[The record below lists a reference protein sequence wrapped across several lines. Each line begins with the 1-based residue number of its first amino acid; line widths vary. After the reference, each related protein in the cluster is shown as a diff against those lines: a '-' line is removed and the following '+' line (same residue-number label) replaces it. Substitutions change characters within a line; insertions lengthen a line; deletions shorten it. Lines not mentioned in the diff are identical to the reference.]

1 MNYLPA
7 VSCSFTGHRTI
18 PHAEESAIRSRLA
31 QTVFQLYREG
41 YRAFIAGGALG
52 FDTIAAEV
60 VLALKPKLTE
70 ISLILVLPCGDQA
83 DRWREDDRARYEALK
98 EKADEVICLAPTYFD
113 GCMQARNRYMVDASS
128 ACIAYMTRPYSG
140 AGQTVRMA
148 ERAGLRVFN
157 VAPTN
162 RS

>member
-7 VSCSFTGHRTI
+7 VSCCFTGHRTI

-60 VLALKPKLTE
+60 VLALKGRLTE
-70 ISLILVLPCGDQA
+70 IALVLVLPCENQA
-83 DRWREDDRARYEALK
+83 DRWREDDRARYEAIK
-98 EKADEVICLAPTYFD
+98 GRADEVICLSPAYYD
-113 GCMQARNRYMVDASS
+113 GCMQARNRHMVSLSS

-148 ERAGLRVFN
+148 EKAHLRVIN
-157 VAPTN
+157 IANAP
-162 RS
+162 

>member
-1 MNYLPA
+1 MNYDPA
-7 VSCSFTGHRTI
+7 VSCCFTGHRTI
-18 PHAEESAIRSRLA
+18 PRVEESAIRNRLA
-31 QTVFQLYREG
+31 QSVLQLYREG

-52 FDTIAAEV
+52 FDTMAAEV

-70 ISLILVLPCGDQA
+70 ISLILVLPCGNQA
-83 DRWREDDRARYEALK
+83 DRWHEAARARYETLK
-98 EKADEVICLAPTYFD
+98 ERADEVVCLYPTYFD

-148 ERAGLRVFN
+148 ERAGHRLIN
-157 VAPTN
+157 VASPL
-162 RS
+162 